1 MKTEIF
7 SNIFGTLTGV
17 QYLVG
22 FVFVI
27 VAIILRW
34 TFTTHKAVKKNPNTP
49 KKFSLKYWWENNW
62 LRKLK
67 TFIQVVII
75 TFLVFRF
82 TPDIIGQ
89 TFSYVVAVSIGLAF
103 DAYKKKFIEWSKEIR
118 KKLLG

>member
-1 MKTEIF
+1 MKTQIIAEF
-7 SNIFGTLTGV
+7 FGTLTVV
-17 QYLVG
+17 QYIVG
-22 FVFVI
+22 FVLVFI
-27 VAIILRW
+27 TLILRW
-34 TFTTHKAVKKNPNTP
+34 TFTTRRAVKKNPLTP
-49 KKFSLKYWWENNW
+49 KKFSLKSWWETNW
-62 LRKLK
+62 LRKPK
-67 TFIQVVII
+67 AFIQVVII